1 MFPKTTWTH
10 QHAVEKNHCS
20 KLNELYWRCSRIC
33 VLCVTSILRKAVIYQ
48 TTKQR
53 RKEDFSSMGR
63 RLRGFVTDFKTGWS
77 NWKNFL
83 SPSPSF
89 SSAAYCCLKMLFLQG
104 NSRSMAVGRF
114 CPRGVPGRWCEVLR
128 RFSAESLT
136 GVSSGEHLRTVGI
149 LFSLAI
155 KQGLLSLWF

>member
-53 RKEDFSSMGR
+53 RKVDFSSMGR

-77 NWKNFL
+77 NWKIF
-83 SPSPSF
+83 SF
-89 SSAAYCCLKMLFLQG
+89 PFSQLFFSCLLLFENVIPAREFQEHGCRQILPQG
-104 NSRSMAVGRF
+104 
-114 CPRGVPGRWCEVLR
+114 CPRQVVW
-128 RFSAESLT
+128 SAEKVFCRVPYRCQFRRT
-136 GVSSGEHLRTVGI
+136 FENSGHSVQLGH
-149 LFSLAI
+149 
-155 KQGLLSLWF
+155 